1 MSEWITPK
9 TDWNT
14 NSKFNIDDY
23 NRIKN
28 NLVYLKDR
36 ANELIIPFEIDDMGS
51 DLTSYTSF
59 WDVKIFNLFETNLEK
74 INQKTYNKNLGY
86 TKTFYENGQFIKYDE
101 LNRLESSMITLKDTL
116 DRQEQGLRH
125 VPFRL
130 GRFKEVRV

>member
-51 DLTSYTSF
+51 DLTAYTSF

-125 VPFRL
+125 IPFRL

>member
-36 ANELIIPFEIDDMGS
+36 ANKLIIPFEIDDMGS
-51 DLTSYTSF
+51 DLTAYTSF

-74 INQKTYNKNLGY
+74 INQKTYNKNLGD

-101 LNRLESSMITLKDTL
+101 LNRLESSMVTLKDTL

-125 VPFRL
+125 IPFRM

>member
-74 INQKTYNKNLGY
+74 INQKTYNKNLGD

-125 VPFRL
+125 IPFRL

>member
-36 ANELIIPFEIDDMGS
+36 ANKLIIPFEIDDMGS
-51 DLTSYTSF
+51 DLTAYTSF

-74 INQKTYNKNLGY
+74 INQKTYNKNLGD

-125 VPFRL
+125 IPFRL

>member
-9 TDWNT
+9 TDWNI

-36 ANELIIPFEIDDMGS
+36 ANDLIIPFEIDDMGS
-51 DLTSYTSF
+51 DLTSYASF
-59 WDVKIFNLFETNLEK
+59 WDVRIFNLFETNLEK
-74 INQKTYNKNLGY
+74 INQKTYNKNLGG

-101 LNRLESSMITLKDTL
+101 LNRMESSMITLKDTL
-116 DRQEQGLRH
+116 DRQKQGLRH
-125 VPFRL
+125 IPFRL